1 MNLKRRL
8 ECLEARR
15 DACPRVHWANMHAT
29 RVEDIVPDGVIDW
42 PALFAPRPAVLPDP
56 ADDVIA
62 RIARRSAPEA
72 TRPTDE
78 PL

>member
-8 ECLEARR
+8 EGLEARR
-15 DACPRVHWANMHAT
+15 DAGPKVRWANMHAT
-29 RVEDIVPDGVIDW
+29 RVEDLVPDGVIDW
-42 PALFAPRPAVLPDP
+42 PALFVPRPATLPDP
-56 ADDVIA
+56 AAEPIA